1 MKKLFSL
8 LLAAAVLF
16 SLCVTAFADS
26 PAEADE
32 PAQEAPV
39 QTDSAARSVQYAF
52 NYDLDVNESAECS
65 GFYGYY
71 TAGTEISVKNTC
83 TPGRKVTIHFWN
95 DNSGASGGC
104 STVAYNERD
113 GGVLLSSS
121 GYWHV
126 EVIANYNYAC
136 AGTILLT
143 VDP

>member
-1 MKKLFSL
+1 MKKFFSFL
-8 LLAAAVLF
+8 LTAAVLF
-16 SLCVTAFADS
+16 SLCVTAFANS

-32 PAQEAPV
+32 PAQEASV

-52 NYDLDVNESAECS
+52 NYDLDVNESAEYS

-71 TAGTEISVKNTC
+71 TAGTEISVKNNC

-95 DNSGASGGC
+95 DNSGTSGGC

-126 EVIANYNYAC
+126 EVITNYNYAC
-136 AGTILLT
+136 AGIILLT
-143 VDP
+143 VNP